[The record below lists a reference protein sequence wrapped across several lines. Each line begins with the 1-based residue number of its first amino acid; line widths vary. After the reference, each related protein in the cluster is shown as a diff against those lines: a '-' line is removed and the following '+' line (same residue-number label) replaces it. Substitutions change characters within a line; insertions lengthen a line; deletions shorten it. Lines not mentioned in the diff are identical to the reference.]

1 MCRPALFAPNFR
13 LLLLVFTLHHLKR
26 IQSFLSFNRYLI
38 TCSALATHCDHNS
51 GLIYQVM
58 EIRTQ
63 VFGQSKWITGF
74 NCAALTT
81 FRALLCPSQQ
91 LQLEATPTYIPL
103 LIRQRQLPSSSFLPV
118 NGIPIHIDEQ
128 MIKAPAA
135 SSV

>member
-91 LQLEATPTYIPL
+91 LQLEATPTYIPFLAVALIL
-103 LIRQRQLPSSSFLPV
+103 LFVPV
-118 NGIPIHIDEQ
+118 ICIPIHIDEQ